1 MKTDK
6 RGALRREHQGKLLS
20 RAAIADEKNGSERSK
35 LIKANKRFVA
45 ALDRALL
52 TGEETVE
59 AMRATFRPKE
69 YARRAP
75 VPSH

>member
-20 RAAIADEKNGSERSK
+20 GAAIADEKNGGERSK

-45 ALDRALL
+45 ALERAF
-52 TGEETVE
+52 
-59 AMRATFRPKE
+59 ADQRRNHRS
-69 YARRAP
+69 YAGDCQAKKTP
-75 VPSH
+75 